1 MPDVDLL
8 WIQAVLNHNGVWIQI
23 CRRVRRSHRVGI
35 EGSLDGQE
43 VSRNNGGPAADCGW
57 EGEKR
62 DDCQAEGHRAMRH
75 GGPPRYVPLDRR
87 DPSEVGGEDVGR
99 GVGRAYGS

>member
-1 MPDVDLL
+1 
-8 WIQAVLNHNGVWIQI
+8 
-23 CRRVRRSHRVGI
+23 
-35 EGSLDGQE
+35 
-43 VSRNNGGPAADCGW
+43 
-57 EGEKR
+57 
-62 DDCQAEGHRAMRH
+62 MRH